1 MTEKYPKESVEWTYC
16 IFHQK
21 LNVYLHS
28 NIPSQMDDI
37 EYVVGDYAM
46 KMNPELYSY
55 ISGGRP
61 SFLMEHDRFEADLI
75 QAVKKLEKLM

>member
-1 MTEKYPKESVEWTYC
+1 MTEKYPKESVEWAYC

-28 NIPSQMDDI
+28 NIPSQRDDI

-46 KMNPELYSY
+46 KMNPELYLY
-55 ISGGRP
+55 ISDGKP
-61 SFLMEHDRFEADLI
+61 SFLMEHGRFEEDLC
-75 QAVKKLEKLM
+75 QAVDKLEKLM